1 MMRTRVEFKSG
12 RKLNLVSST
21 AHILYSWD
29 SVVKVDT
36 MFTSYR
42 IQSNA
47 NNSITL
53 TLSTEALLSALRSSS
68 SSASSSSVAAAI
80 IPSYD
85 ADEVVMKLAKK
96 NEQAVLS
103 FEMYG
108 MSRSGRRVR
117 VAHDVRIDV
126 MRPAESDKLHEPR
139 CPDPEVGARFIYVY
153 RES

>member
-1 MMRTRVEFKSG
+1 MHLIFR
-12 RKLNLVSST
+12 
-21 AHILYSWD
+21 D

-47 NNSITL
+47 NNAITL
-53 TLSTEALLSALRSSS
+53 TLSAEALLSALRSSS

-108 MSRSGRRVR
+108 ISRSGRKVR

-126 MRPAESDKLHEPR
+126 MRPTESDKLHEPR
-139 CPDPEVGARFIYVY
+139 CPDPEVSARLISTYL
-153 RES
+153 ES